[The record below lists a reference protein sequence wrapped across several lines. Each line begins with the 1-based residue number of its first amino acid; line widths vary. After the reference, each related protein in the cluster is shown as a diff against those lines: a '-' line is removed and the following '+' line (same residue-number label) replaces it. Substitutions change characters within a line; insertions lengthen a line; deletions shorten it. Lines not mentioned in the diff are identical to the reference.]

1 MVGMAVFLS
10 QREAAPC
17 GLDSAPP
24 DAAGRRRSTPPLV
37 GGLGIL
43 SAALARNAARRQGKI
58 SVERR
63 RRAATWPRLQVAHQ
77 ERPRG
82 VAVSPKGRRA
92 PEPRLIRGDGR
103 NEEGCVSDGHCGSVT
118 PDSARRPAG
127 ARISTNGMAE
137 LICSLI
143 VAMPAVFVAG
153 RANDGARHCSS
164 EREGYVE
171 GDRSHPSGHSCRAS
185 GRSTCA
191 GTVCGGQGGLGSARM
206 LPGRVW
212 PR

>member
-1 MVGMAVFLS
+1 MPPGGRGKFL
-10 QREAAPC
+10 
-17 GLDSAPP
+17 LND
-24 DAAGRRRSTPPLV
+24 
-37 GGLGIL
+37 
-43 SAALARNAARRQGKI
+43 
-58 SVERR
+58 
-63 RRAATWPRLQVAHQ
+63 
-77 ERPRG
+77 G
-82 VAVSPKGRRA
+82 VAQRLGQGFRLRIRKGHEGWRFPRKA
-92 PEPRLIRGDGR
+92 GVPPEPRLIRGDGR